1 MLDTHIYRG
10 GDLDSDHRLVVVS
23 LQLKLKRKGTHRP
36 GKRFEVE
43 LLKQA
48 ERQAD
53 YVESIGKWTG
63 GEKEVWRKDVR

>member
-1 MLDTHIYRG
+1 MW
-10 GDLDSDHRLVVVS
+10 
-23 LQLKLKRKGTHRP
+23 LKLKRKGSHRP

-53 YVESIGKWTG
+53 FIESTGKWTG
-63 GEKEVWRKDVR
+63 WRGKHGGEM

>member
-1 MLDTHIYRG
+1 M
-10 GDLDSDHRLVVVS
+10 VVS
-23 LQLKLKRKGTHRP
+23 LWLKLKRKGSHRP

-53 YVESIGKWTG
+53 YVESTGKWTG
-63 GEKEVWRKDVR
+63 WRGKHGGEM